1 MPPVSPS
8 AYGDDDLTC
17 LVLKQ
22 RLEQFQL
29 WLAAAFDAG
38 SSAESLVAARSD
50 FIDRLLRRLWTFY
63 GFEDIPET
71 ALVAVGG
78 YGRGELHPLSD
89 IDVLVLSQ
97 RRLTEQQSQRV
108 GEFITLLWDL
118 KLEVGHSVRTL
129 EECLLEGLADL
140 TVATNLIESRMI
152 CGDVA
157 LFLQM
162 QKHIF
167 SDGFWPSPQF
177 FHAKINEQQERHQR
191 YHGTSYNLEP
201 DIKSSPGG
209 LRDIHTLLWVA
220 RRHFGATSL
229 DEMVGFGFLTQA
241 ERNELN
247 ECQSFLW
254 RIRFALHLVL
264 PRYDNRL
271 LFDRQLN
278 VAQLLRY
285 EGEGNEPVERMMKDF
300 YRMTRRVSELNH
312 MLLQLFDEAILA
324 LDATEKPRPL
334 NDDFQLRGDL
344 IDLRDETLF
353 IREPQAIMRM
363 FYLMVRN
370 REIKGIYSTTV
381 RQLRHAR
388 RHLKQPLC
396 TIPEARDLFMAILR
410 HPGAVSRALVPMHRH
425 SVLWAYMPQWGKIVG
440 QMQFDLFHAYT
451 VDEHTIRVLQKLE
464 SFADAQTRPR
474 HPLCVELYPRLP
486 HPELLLLAA
495 LFHDIAKGRGG
506 DHSILGAED
515 VVEFAE
521 LHGLNSRET
530 QLVAW
535 LVRCHLLMSVTA
547 QRRDIQDPTVIQQF
561 SSEVQSETRLRYLV
575 CLTVADICAT
585 NETLWNSWKQ
595 SLLREL
601 YFATE
606 KQLRRGMQNS
616 PDLRERV
623 RHHRLQALALL
634 RMDNIDEEAL
644 HRIWS
649 RCRADYFLHQPIGKD
664 SKQEVGDGAGADDGR
679 ALPDGFVVKG
689 LMAHFRRHRLHA
701 LVQHLH
707 VTAKRDQSDDV
718 LGALAIGTAPQRPA
732 EADGKAFNA
741 HAATTGNPKVSELM
755 HGNQDT
761 ERNQKRHQV
770 PKHADHHPSLSVI
783 DGLKHQQ
790 HQAGKHRHRRGQ
802 AVDTIQYAAV
812 TGNQMPAVLDARFAF
827 EHTFGQIA
835 QHRSQ
840 RGEHRTGQQRGRHH
854 VQWRVAAEQP
864 GNDRRRQQPADQ
876 PFPGFTRRDLRCQFM
891 LAEQLAE
898 HVGTG
903 IRAPHQQHHVQQPPG
918 AGKRILL
925 VAELA
930 QRQHAPK
937 ERHDGQ
943 QAEQQAQRARIAP
956 DRGRTGIEQHQ
967 QQRRQPPG
975 QRQPQRAAYLR
986 HGLMV
991 SGDTEHHQRQQKTA
1005 QYRQPDA
1012 LRTGGKTG
1020 QLAPLPG
1027 C

>member
-1 MPPVSPS
+1 MSTFLEQEIPVVPEHLLPEQPPSPS
-8 AYGDDDLTC
+8 TLQDEQLTRAI
-17 LVLKQ
+17 LKQ
-22 RLEQFQL
+22 QLETFQQ
-29 WLAAAFDAG
+29 WLADAFNAG
-38 SSAESLVAARSD
+38 GSAETLVAARSRY
-50 FIDRLLRRLWTFY
+50 IDRLLRRLWRFY
-63 GFEDIPET
+63 GFEQIPET

-89 IDVLVLSQ
+89 IDVLILSQ
-97 RRLTEQQSQRV
+97 KRLSDEQAQRS
-108 GEFITLLWDL
+108 GELITLLWDL

-157 LFLQM
+157 LFLSM

-167 SDGFWPSPQF
+167 SEGFWPSPDF
-177 FHAKINEQQERHQR
+177 FQAKIQEQHDRHLR

-229 DEMVGFGFLTQA
+229 DEMVGFGFLTKA

-278 VAQLLRY
+278 VAQLLQY
-285 EGEGNEPVERMMKDF
+285 QGEGNEPVERMMKDF
-300 YRMTRRVSELNH
+300 YRVTRRVGELNH

-324 LDATEKPRPL
+324 IGAHEKPRPL
-334 NDDFQLRGDL
+334 DEEFQLRGNL

-353 IREPQAIMRM
+353 ERKPEAIVRM

-370 REIKGIYSTTV
+370 RDIEGIYSTTL

-388 RHLKQPLC
+388 RHLAAPLC
-396 TIPEARDLFMAILR
+396 TIPAARDLFMAILR

-425 SVLWAYMPQWGKIVG
+425 SVLLAYMPQWSNIVG

-464 SFADAQTRPR
+464 SFADEETRPR
-474 HPLCVELYPRLP
+474 HPLCVEIYPRLP
-486 HPELLLLAA
+486 HPELLLVAA

-506 DHSILGAED
+506 DHSILGAQD
-515 VVEFAE
+515 VLEFAN
-521 LHGLNSRET
+521 LHGLNSRES

-561 SSEVQSETRLRYLV
+561 SAEVQSETRLRYLIS
-575 CLTVADICAT
+575 LTVADICAT

-644 HRIWS
+644 HHLWS
-649 RCRADYFLHQPIGKD
+649 RCRADYFL
-664 SKQEVGDGAGADDGR
+664 
-679 ALPDGFVVKG
+679 
-689 LMAHFRRHRLHA
+689 RH
-701 LVQHLH
+701 
-707 VTAKRDQSDDV
+707 S
-718 LGALAIGTAPQRPA
+718 P
-732 EADGKAFNA
+732 N
-741 HAATTGNPKVSELM
+741 
-755 HGNQDT
+755 
-761 ERNQKRHQV
+761 
-770 PKHADHHPSLSVI
+770 
-783 DGLKHQQ
+783 
-790 HQAGKHRHRRGQ
+790 
-802 AVDTIQYAAV
+802 
-812 TGNQMPAVLDARFAF
+812 
-827 EHTFGQIA
+827 
-835 QHRSQ
+835 
-840 RGEHRTGQQRGRHH
+840 
-854 VQWRVAAEQP
+854 
-864 GNDRRRQQPADQ
+864 
-876 PFPGFTRRDLRCQFM
+876 
-891 LAEQLAE
+891 QLAW
-898 HVGTG
+898 HARHLLDHDASQPLVLVSRQATRGGTE
-903 IRAPHQQHHVQQPPG
+903 IF
-918 AGKRILL
+918 IW
-925 VAELA
+925 
-930 QRQHAPK
+930 
-937 ERHDGQ
+937 
-943 QAEQQAQRARIAP
+943 AP
-956 DRGRTGIEQHQ
+956 DRPYLFATVAGELD
-967 QQRRQPPG
+967 RRNLSIHDAQIFTNRDGMAMDTFIVLEPDGSPLAADRHEAIRQALAQATTQEYQPP
-975 QRQPQRAAYLR
+975 RARRPSSKLR
-986 HGLMV
+986 HFSVPTNVNFLPTHTDRRSYLELVALDQPGLLARV
-991 SGDTEHHQRQQKTA
+991 GEVFSDLGLSLHGARITTIGERVEDLFILADGDRRALNRETRRKLEQRLTE
-1005 QYRQPDA
+1005 A
-1012 LRTGGKTG
+1012 LNPNDKV
-1020 QLAPLPG
+1020 
-1027 C
+1027 